1 MPIARTAASERFA
14 YSLATLVLA
23 FAATSAEAQSAS
35 EHSGVEEII
44 VTANKRDINQQDVA
58 MAASAIGH
66 ERLAEL
72 GAVRLTDLTSV
83 VPGFNFSRTSNVNT
97 VFIRGVG
104 GGGRNI
110 GFAGRT
116 GIYLDGVYVGQPGA
130 IDQSLVDIERVEI
143 LRGPQGTM
151 FGRNAVSGAIN
162 VVTRAPSDEVSSGI
176 IANAGNFDRR
186 SLSGWISGP
195 LGDVL
200 TAKLSAH
207 SERRDG
213 FVRNLFDGS
222 DEIGQIDVDSVRA
235 AMRIEPNDRLRL
247 DISADYTK
255 DASLRS
261 TLEANSSTLGTGT
274 FDPFAPQP
282 FVLNENDVRT
292 REDSNYGV
300 NATIQYAL
308 DKHSLTSISAFR
320 KVESTRHSDNDY
332 GPLSLLFTDFD
343 DEFEQWS
350 QELRLTSADNQQFRY
365 VVGVFGLREEAT
377 TFRTATAGADVVGRF
392 PVAPK
397 AVSANAA
404 DITTQ
409 SYALFAHGDLDLG
422 DAFTISAGMRYT
434 FEERE
439 LLFDLD
445 GSRSGAFNI
454 GTLRNFRDSD
464 DESRFTPE
472 LSVSYRAADD
482 VLMYATYAE
491 GFKSGGWNVDFLSRD
506 QLTPAPGTN
515 GTPFAFDAERVR
527 SHEVGVK
534 SEWFDHRLRANVAAF
549 LADYRDFQTNQFV
562 AVAGGRTVLFLTN
575 AAEVSTRG
583 VELSIEARPFSALRM
598 NVDAAYIDA
607 KFDRFP
613 RGGIAGSDATGNDL
627 PYSPDFC
634 GAFRAS
640 YELPF
645 GFAGGRFGVL
655 GQYSY
660 RSSSSS
666 GQENS
671 RDQEMGSY
679 DLVSARVGWTRD
691 DSAFGIALWGEN
703 LTDELYVTNRVRD
716 FIGTQAISF
725 GEPRTY
731 GVEVRAS
738 F

>member
-1 MPIARTAASERFA
+1 MPIARVARSER
-14 YSLATLVLA
+14 STCPLATLVLA
-23 FAATSAEAQSAS
+23 FAATSAHAQSPS
-35 EHSGVEEII
+35 EQGGLEEII
-44 VTANKRDINQQDVA
+44 VTANKRDTDQQDVA
-58 MAASAIGH
+58 MAASAISR

-72 GAVRLTDLTSV
+72 GAVRLTDLTSI

-162 VVTRAPSDEVSSGI
+162 VVTRAPTHVFSTGV
-176 IANAGNFDRR
+176 IANAGNFERR

-195 LGDVL
+195 LSEAV

-207 SERRDG
+207 TERRDG

-222 DEIGQIDVDSVRA
+222 DDIGQIDVDSLRGAVR
-235 AMRIEPNDRLRL
+235 MQPNERLQL
-247 DISADYTK
+247 DVSADYTQ

-282 FVLNENDVRT
+282 FVLNENDARQ
-292 REDSNYGV
+292 REDVNYGV
-300 NATIQYAL
+300 NATAQYSL
-308 DKHSLTSISAFR
+308 DEHSLTSISAFR

-332 GPLSLLFTDFD
+332 GPLSLLFTDYD

-350 QELRLTSADNQQFRY
+350 QELRLTSAEDHAFRY
-365 VVGVFGLREEAT
+365 VIGVFGLREEAS
-377 TFRTATAGADVVGRF
+377 TFRTATAGSDVVGRF
-392 PVAPK
+392 PVAPN

-404 DITTQ
+404 DITTR

-422 DAFTISAGMRYT
+422 QAFTLSAGMRYT
-434 FEERE
+434 YEERE

-464 DESRFTPE
+464 NESRFTPE
-472 LSVSYRAADD
+472 FSMSYRAAPD

-515 GTPFAFDAERVR
+515 DTPFAFDAERVR
-527 SHEVGVK
+527 SYEVGVK
-534 SEWFDHRLRANVAAF
+534 SEWLDHRLRANVAAF

-583 VELSIEARPFSALRM
+583 VELSIEARPFAALRM

-613 RGGIAGSDATGNDL
+613 RGGLAGSDASGNDL
-627 PYSPDFC
+627 PYSPEFC

-640 YELPF
+640 YQLPF
-645 GFAGGRFGVL
+645 GFAGGRFAMF

-691 DSAFGIALWGEN
+691 DDALGIALWGEN
-703 LTDELYVTNRVRD
+703 LTDELYTTNRVRD

-731 GVEVRAS
+731 GVEIRAS